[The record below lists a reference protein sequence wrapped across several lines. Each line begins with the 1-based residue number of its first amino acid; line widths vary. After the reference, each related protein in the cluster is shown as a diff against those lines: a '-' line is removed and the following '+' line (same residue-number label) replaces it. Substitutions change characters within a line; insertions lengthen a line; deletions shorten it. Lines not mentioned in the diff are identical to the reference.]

1 MNWSLYSIER
11 TLRNARMA
19 NILNINSFIYNH
31 LSTVIFINLFT
42 KAVLSFIINNIRKEK
57 ANGFIN

>member
-19 NILNINSFIYNH
+19 NVLNINSFIYNH

-42 KAVLSFIINNIRKEK
+42 QAVLSFIINNIRKEK
-57 ANGFIN
+57 ADGFIN

>member
-19 NILNINSFIYNH
+19 NVLNINSFIYNH
-31 LSTVIFINLFT
+31 LFTVIFINLFT
-42 KAVLSFIINNIRKEK
+42 QAVLSFIINNIRKEK
-57 ANGFIN
+57 ADGFIN

>member
-11 TLRNARMA
+11 TLRNVRLA
-19 NILNINSFIYNH
+19 NLLNINSFIYSH
-31 LSTVIFINLFT
+31 LFTVIFINLFT
-42 KAVLSFIINNIRKEK
+42 QAVLSFIINNIRKEK

>member
-19 NILNINSFIYNH
+19 CIRNINSFIYNH

-42 KAVLSFIINNIRKEK
+42 QAVLSFIINNIRKEK
-57 ANGFIN
+57 ADGFIN

>member
-11 TLRNARMA
+11 TLRNARLA
-19 NILNINSFIYNH
+19 NLLNINSFIYNH
-31 LSTVIFINLFT
+31 LFTVIFINLFT
-42 KAVLSFIINNIRKEK
+42 KAVLSFIINKNRKEK

>member
-19 NILNINSFIYNH
+19 YIRNINSFIYNH
-31 LSTVIFINLFT
+31 LFTVIFINLFT

>member
-19 NILNINSFIYNH
+19 YIRNINSFIYNP
-31 LSTVIFINLFT
+31 LFTVIFINLFT
-42 KAVLSFIINNIRKEK
+42 QAVLSFIINNIRKEK
-57 ANGFIN
+57 ADGFIN